1 MPCQQG
7 NNHGNLG
14 QLGGGGTRLM
24 SKIEGAL
31 EATIFEWNPII
42 FVMKGKTGVTDLSR
56 LLNGLARWVNS
67 W

>member
-1 MPCQQG
+1 
-7 NNHGNLG
+7 
-14 QLGGGGTRLM
+14 M